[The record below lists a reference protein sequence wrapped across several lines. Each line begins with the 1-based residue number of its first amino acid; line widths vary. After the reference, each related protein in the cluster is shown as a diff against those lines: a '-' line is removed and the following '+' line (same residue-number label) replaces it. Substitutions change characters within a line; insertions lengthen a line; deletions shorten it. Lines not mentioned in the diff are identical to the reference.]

1 MPDRPP
7 INRKGRTA
15 WKRPAGKPKK
25 TTERGLGWD
34 WQKVRDAYIEAN
46 PLCVDPF
53 GMHVGRAV
61 PAESV
66 DHILSRAKGGDR
78 LDWDNLQSLCNECH
92 KRKTYVEQTCDRPV
106 CTVVCGPP
114 ASGKTTYVE
123 TYRLPGDVV
132 VDMGALCAAMTGS
145 DDRSTNWPV
154 MPLARAAR
162 DAIIKRLSQPGEV
175 GRAWIVG
182 VFADVGERNAIAAMT
197 GADVVVMDASH
208 AECIRRVNA
217 DPSRAPM
224 RAKQIESINR
234 WFASAIANN
243 IS

>member
-34 WQKVRDAYIEAN
+34 WQKVRDAYIKAN

-78 LDWDNLQSLCNECH
+78 LDWDNLQSLCSTCH
-92 KRKTYVEQTCDRPV
+92 NRKTGMEQGTERAQ
-106 CTVVCGPP
+106 CTIVCGPP
-114 ASGKTTYVE
+114 ASGKTTYVNAH
-123 TYRLPGDVV
+123 RQPGDVV
-132 VDMGALCAAMTGS
+132 VDMDALCYAMTGCN
-145 DDRSTNWPV
+145 DRAANWAV

-162 DAIIKRLSQPGEV
+162 DAIVKRLRQPIGV

-182 VFADVGERNAIAAMT
+182 VLADQHERDSLAAMT
-197 GADVVVMDASH
+197 GGDVVVMDTSH

-224 RAKQIESINR
+224 RAKQIEAINR
-234 WFASAIANN
+234 WFASTISNN